1 MTNLPVPCGLDTLRS
16 EELSCRS
23 FFFPMSVDPGVLTPD
38 YFSSRLLPTYHR
50 PGDFGVRLGPGE
62 DRMYSL
68 PRHIMSSDLSAI
80 REE

>member
-1 MTNLPVPCGLDTLRS
+1 
-16 EELSCRS
+16 
-23 FFFPMSVDPGVLTPD
+23 MSVDPGVLTPD
-38 YFSSRLLPTYHR
+38 YFSSRLLPTYYR

-68 PRHIMSSDLSAI
+68 PRHILSSDLSAI